1 MSKKEDAYRYKNI
14 VSAVTDANWLCLPSK
29 LEQIKSFLELKASGV
44 DVSEEEVQGILAS
57 AASPYDAFRGEDGQ
71 RIDVDGIRY
80 ISMFGVVAP
89 RMNLMMRFSGG
100 TSTQQLINEFKAA
113 EKDDSVKTVLFHV
126 DSPGGVA
133 TMVPELGDVILGLR
147 KKKRVITVAEGMMA
161 SAALWVGTAAT
172 KVYASVSTE
181 VGSQG
186 AYRILMSGEAANKE
200 AGIDYRVI
208 RAGEFKALGNE
219 YEKISDET
227 VKVFTD
233 RVEVLNDQFIS
244 AMAENRGVTTQYV
257 TENFGRGKVFYAAEA
272 MERKLID
279 GIKTFEEVFEAERS
293 KNASAKTFSVS
304 GASFMIMTAKVK
316 AALFANDCVDSID
329 ASDEVCTAYLRGFA
343 KSNGL
348 NLEDADEA
356 GLISAIS
363 GTQAHHI
370 VTGKKD
376 TTVGIDDKGNEY
388 KADVLPFDPKEHIS
402 KTQAEAELRLRNAE
416 IKLAA
421 KELNVPDKLVNEALT
436 SDKSIEDIREE
447 FQNYAAD
454 DETPLV
460 IVGGDAHQDKV
471 AAGFVGTILS
481 RCEGEGVELTK
492 AEQEYSRSMTDMSFI
507 ELAQV
512 VNASNG
518 IKRSGDKVQDARN
531 FLASGLRGVGQSNA
545 NVIRYGESLV
555 AGEAS
560 YNRAGDHPDALSN
573 IMGRMMDVAYDQA
586 ETTYEVYS
594 KKVPD
599 LPDDRPQ
606 TFFETAVFQELDA
619 RGEDE
624 KHKQLTFDS
633 QMKAMI
639 QVAKYGNKV
648 ALTEEMVI
656 RDDMSLFDSQL
667 ATLQEAAIYT
677 VDNSLRAL
685 LVSNPNMLEDGQ
697 PMFSGARGNLVTS
710 GGGPPTAAAAAIM
723 RRMHRK
729 IKGYGSTR
737 VMNRPP
743 TVSLHPAEHEE
754 AVRQVF
760 LTNASDPKV
769 AQTDATI
776 NTVRGTITPY
786 FDAMLGEYTASGG
799 DKAWYT
805 IVPKY
810 KPFIYGHLRGKGGSR
825 GYRTTWVDPDTGT
838 RYVAIDMWAGYA
850 ALNWRGTVKNPG

>member
-1 MSKKEDAYRYKNI
+1 M
-14 VSAVTDANWLCLPSK
+14 
-29 LEQIKSFLELKASGV
+29 
-44 DVSEEEVQGILAS
+44 
-57 AASPYDAFRGEDGQ
+57 
-71 RIDVDGIRY
+71 
-80 ISMFGVVAP
+80 
-89 RMNLMMRFSGG
+89 
-100 TSTQQLINEFKAA
+100 
-113 EKDDSVKTVLFHV
+113 TV
-126 DSPGGVA
+126 
-133 TMVPELGDVILGLR
+133 
-147 KKKRVITVAEGMMA
+147 
-161 SAALWVGTAAT
+161 
-172 KVYASVSTE
+172 
-181 VGSQG
+181 
-186 AYRILMSGEAANKE
+186 
-200 AGIDYRVI
+200 
-208 RAGEFKALGNE
+208 
-219 YEKISDET
+219 
-227 VKVFTD
+227 
-233 RVEVLNDQFIS
+233 
-244 AMAENRGVTTQYV
+244 
-257 TENFGRGKVFYAAEA
+257 
-272 MERKLID
+272 
-279 GIKTFEEVFEAERS
+279 
-293 KNASAKTFSVS
+293 
-304 GASFMIMTAKVK
+304 TAKVK

-348 NLEDADEA
+348 NLEEADESE
-356 GLISAIS
+356 LISAIS
-363 GTQAHHI
+363 GTQAHHV
-370 VTGKKD
+370 VTGGK
-376 TTVGIDDKGNEY
+376 TVGIDDKGEEY
-388 KADVLPFDPKEHIS
+388 TADVLPFDPEKHS
-402 KTQAEAELRLRNAE
+402 FKSQVEAEKRARDAE

-421 KELNVPDKLVNEALT
+421 SELNV
-436 SDKSIEDIREE
+436 SDKALAAALASDESIEDIRKS
-447 FQNYAAD
+447 FQSFAAD
-454 DETPLV
+454 DELPVT
-460 IVGGDAHQDKV
+460 ITGGASQADKV
-471 AAGFVGTILS
+471 VAGFVGTILS
-481 RCEGEGVELTK
+481 RCDDSGIELTK
-492 AEQEYSRSMTDMSFI
+492 AEEQYGKSMTDLSFV

-518 IKRSGDKVQDARN
+518 IKRSGNKTEDARK
-531 FLASGLRGVGQSNA
+531 FLMSGLRGVGQSNA
-545 NVIRYGESLV
+545 NVIRYGETLV

-573 IMGRMMDVAYDQA
+573 IMGRMMDTAYDQA
-586 ETTYEVYS
+586 ETTYEVFS

-624 KHKQLTFDS
+624 KHKQLAFDS

-648 ALTEEMVI
+648 ALTEEMII

-697 PMFSGARGNLVTS
+697 PMFSVSRGNLVS
-710 GGGPPTAAAAAIM
+710 SGGPPTATSASTM
-723 RRMHRK
+723 RQMHRK

-760 LTNASDPKV
+760 LTGASDPKV

-825 GYRTTWVDPDTGT
+825 GYRTTWADPDTGT

-850 ALNWRGTVKNPG
+850 ALNWRGTVKNPGE

>member
-1 MSKKEDAYRYKNI
+1 MSKKEDAYRYRNI
-14 VSAVTDANWLCLPSK
+14 VSAVTDANWLCLPTK
-29 LEQIKSFLELKASGV
+29 LEQIKGFLELKATGV
-44 DVSEEEVQGILAS
+44 DVTEEEVQGILAS

-113 EKDDSVKTVLFHV
+113 AKDDSVKTVLFHV

-133 TMVPELGDVILGLR
+133 TMVPELGDLILELR
-147 KKKRVITVAEGMMA
+147 KTKRVVTVAEGMMA
-161 SAALWVGTAAT
+161 SAALWVGTAASE
-172 KVYASVSTE
+172 VYASTSTE

-186 AYRILMSGEAANKE
+186 AYRILMSQEAANSE
-200 AGIDYRVI
+200 AGVDYRVI

-219 YEKISDET
+219 YEKISD
-227 VKVFTD
+227 KVVEEYTD
-233 RVEVLNDQFIS
+233 RVAVLNDQFIS
-244 AMAENRGVTTQYV
+244 AMAENRGVTTQFV
-257 TENFGRGKVFYAAEA
+257 TENFGRGKVFYAEEA
-272 MERKLID
+272 KQRNLID

-293 KNASAKTFSVS
+293 KNARARTISLP
-304 GASFMIMTAKVK
+304 GASFMTVTAKVK

-356 GLISAIS
+356 AVISAIS
-363 GTQAHHI
+363 GTQAHHV
-370 VTGKKD
+370 VTGKE

-388 KADVLPFDPKEHIS
+388 KAEVLQFDPEQHIS
-402 KTQAEAELRLRNAE
+402 KSQADAELRARNAE

-421 KELNVPDKLVNEALT
+421 KELNVPDSLVAEALT
-436 SDKSIEDIREE
+436 SNKSIEDIREE
-447 FQNYAAD
+447 FQGYAAD
-454 DETPLV
+454 DSTPV
-460 IVGGDAHQDKV
+460 IIVGGTAQQDKV

-481 RCEGEGVELTK
+481 RAGEGAELTQDEK
-492 AEQEYSRSMTDMSFI
+492 EYSKSMADLSFV

-518 IKRSGDKVQDARN
+518 IKRTGDKSRDARN
-531 FLASGLRGVGQSNA
+531 FLASGLSGVGQSNA

-586 ETTYEVYS
+586 ETTYETYS

-624 KHKQLTFDS
+624 KHAQLKFDS

-648 ALTEEMVI
+648 ALTEEMII

-685 LVSNPNMLEDGQ
+685 LVSNPNMLEDSL
-697 PMFSGARGNLVTS
+697 PMFSSARGNLVTS
-710 GGGPPTAAAAAIM
+710 GGPPTAGSASTM
-723 RRMHRK
+723 RQMHRK

-743 TVSLHPAEHEE
+743 TVAFLPAEHEE
-754 AVRQVF
+754 AAHQVF
-760 LTNASDPKV
+760 LTNSSDAKV

-776 NTVRGTITPY
+776 NTVRGTITPV

-825 GYRTTWVDPDTGT
+825 GYRTTWADPDTGT

-850 ALNWRGTVKNPG
+850 ALNWRGCVKNPGE